1 MRKKNNF
8 PSEAEMEI
16 LEYVWKESRPLSHVD
31 FLTHFNESGKDW
43 KNRR

>member
-16 LEYVWKESRPLSHVD
+16 LEFEAEVLMM
-31 FLTHFNESGKDW
+31 SGDPSIDEGEGGDPFGF
-43 KNRR
+43 